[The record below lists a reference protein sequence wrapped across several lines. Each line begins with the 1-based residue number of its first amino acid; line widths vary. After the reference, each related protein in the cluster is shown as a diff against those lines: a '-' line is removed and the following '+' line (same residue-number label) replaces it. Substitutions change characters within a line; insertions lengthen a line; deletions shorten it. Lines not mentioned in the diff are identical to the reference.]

1 MHESMH
7 ASIQVG
13 KDIYFYHRLKI
24 PISTL
29 IVGNLKYVS
38 PLWCEIGWRFIQNKK
53 CIMMPNIR

>member
-1 MHESMH
+1 MPKETQKVIMHESMH

-29 IVGNLKYVS
+29 IVGNLK
-38 PLWCEIGWRFIQNKK
+38 
-53 CIMMPNIR
+53 